1 MFCISK
7 SYHCMRVLQY
17 KSSCNNLWSSFKLTN
32 ESSIII
38 RKSHSIFWN
47 NISLGFHILFFWFYI
62 VNKCQRV
69 LNLRSVRKPTVVRQ
83 LAMSPLFCAMRSHE
97 EWEEEEEQWE
107 EEEEAV
113 VAHFQVIRLASHDSG
128 RPNTLRGFCLV
139 EFSDSLIHCWRV
151 AWRICTVFIDG
162 VEWGVSLLQ
171 VHKIHYFFFLWWIIY
186 HLLGYANRSI

>member
-7 SYHCMRVLQY
+7 SYHCMRVLHY

-97 EWEEEEEQWE
+97 QWE

-128 RPNTLRGFCLV
+128 RPKTLRGFCLV
-139 EFSDSLIHCWRV
+139 EFSDPLIHCWRV

>member
-7 SYHCMRVLQY
+7 SYHCMCVLHY

-69 LNLRSVRKPTVVRQ
+69 LNLRSVRKPTANCPC
-83 LAMSPLFCAMRSHE
+83 LHCFAPWGAMSSRRRRRRQSSPISKWSASQATTPVDRTPSEVFAWSSSVIHWSTADGLLE
-97 EWEEEEEQWE
+97 EFVQ
-107 EEEEAV
+107 
-113 VAHFQVIRLASHDSG
+113 
-128 RPNTLRGFCLV
+128 
-139 EFSDSLIHCWRV
+139 FS
-151 AWRICTVFIDG
+151 
-162 VEWGVSLLQ
+162 
-171 VHKIHYFFFLWWIIY
+171 
-186 HLLGYANRSI
+186 

>member
-7 SYHCMRVLQY
+7 SYHCMCVLHY

-69 LNLRSVRKPTVVRQ
+69 LNLRSVRKPTANWPC
-83 LAMSPLFCAMRSHE
+83 LHCFAPWGAMSSRRRRRRQSSPISK
-97 EWEEEEEQWE
+97 WS
-107 EEEEAV
+107 
-113 VAHFQVIRLASHDSG
+113 ASQATTPVDRTPSEV
-128 RPNTLRGFCLV
+128 FAW
-139 EFSDSLIHCWRV
+139 SSSLIHWRV
-151 AWRICTVFIDG
+151 AWRICTVFTDG
-162 VEWGVSLLQ
+162 VGGVS
-171 VHKIHYFFFLWWIIY
+171 IT
-186 HLLGYANRSI
+186 GS